1 MHDDF
6 VYFDTA
12 HCVIKSNVKDFLDYR
27 QFPKNNP
34 VENIKVEWD
43 EDWSYEHDFGG
54 VTTPYFIKSFG
65 SFEEATSFLYR
76 LMAGFTSSMDLKED
90 ECELYEDM
98 TDFEETFRFVKVARV
113 VLEVEFEKAD
123 EEVA

>member
-1 MHDDF
+1 
-6 VYFDTA
+6 
-12 HCVIKSNVKDFLDYR
+12 
-27 QFPKNNP
+27 
-34 VENIKVEWD
+34 
-43 EDWSYEHDFGG
+43 WSYDKDFGG
-54 VTTPYFIKSFG
+54 ITTPYFIKSFD

-98 TDFEETFRFVKVARV
+98 TDFEENFRFKKVARV